1 LDDVEKLLSEIENDA
16 RIMGVRFTGLLDDTA
31 NILEK
36 QGFGV
41 TKTFLLEKQSHGNLQ
56 RQAGALLRV
65 LEKLEEHPNIS
76 ADRKTSRLII
86 KSLEPLKFRKKG
98 GEA

>member
-16 RIMGVRFTGLLDDTA
+16 GIMGVWFTGLLDDTA

-36 QGFGV
+36 HGFGIA
-41 TKTFLLEKQSHGNLQ
+41 KTFLLEKQNHRNLQ
-56 RQAGALLRV
+56 RQAGALLKV
-65 LEKLEEHPNIS
+65 LEKLERYPSIS

-86 KSLEPLKFRKKG
+86 KSLEPLKFRRRR
-98 GEA
+98 